1 MLCGLREATTS
12 DKHRLLQVLQK
23 SRISGLIDRQ
33 IGDALKPTTFEVFND
48 SNKHAHHKAMQGVTS
63 REVCFAIILLLP

>member
-1 MLCGLREATTS
+1 MLCGPREATTS
-12 DKHRLLQVLQK
+12 DKHRLLQVLQN

-33 IGDALKPTTFEVFND
+33 IGDALKPTMFEVYND

-63 REVCFAIILLLP
+63 REVCSAIILLLP